1 MNNNS
6 GRAGLEEEI
15 KSSGKVCSDT
25 AQEKNRYLSFGT
37 LPGSDFTVVAGSSL
51 TAHGYGD
58 LQGSTHG

>member
-6 GRAGLEEEI
+6 GRTSLEEES
-15 KSSGKVCSDT
+15 KSPGKICSDT
-25 AQEKNRYLSFGT
+25 AQAKNHYLSLGT
-37 LPGSDFTVVAGSSL
+37 LPGSDFTVLAGSSL